1 MAALSKHLMVVL
13 FFGLG
18 VVLFFAVLRLPILRA
33 DLRRLVRCGYD
44 RQEGARQV
52 EMNSCSISNENQN

>member
-18 VVLFFAVLRLPILRA
+18 VVLFFAVLQLPILRA
-33 DLRRLVRCGYD
+33 ELTG
-44 RQEGARQV
+44 
-52 EMNSCSISNENQN
+52 EMWL